1 MSTAATTAT
10 TSTAPPAHRTAWT
23 AVLASVGA
31 FVTSLDVV
39 VVSTAL
45 PKFQAQLHAGLS
57 DLEWT
62 LNAYNLAFACLM
74 LTGSALGDR
83 FGKRRLYVI
92 GLGVFTAASAACAL
106 SGGVGP
112 LIAAR
117 AVQGCGAAL
126 VLPLSLS
133 LISDAFPA
141 EKRGTAIGIW
151 GGITGLGVAAGPV
164 VGGVILQYCDW
175 SWVFWINVPV
185 GIVTLLLSRAKL
197 AESRGNR
204 PQLDVPGTVLAAAAL
219 FALTWAPV
227 RAPST
232 GWGSGEVLGAL
243 ALGAVL
249 LAAFLL
255 WQSRAR
261 HPMLPLGHFR
271 NRAFS
276 TANATAFLLAFSL
289 IGSLF
294 MIAQMLQTGLGH
306 DPLQTGLRML
316 VWTGMP
322 MIVAPVV
329 GGLSDRFG
337 NRPFMVL
344 GLLLQ
349 GGGLLWLAQQA
360 QPGVGFGSLVLP
372 LVVSGI
378 GISMVFPT
386 VAGAVVGSVPV
397 TDSALAAG
405 TSNTVRESGG
415 VFGVAV
421 LAAVFAANGGYG
433 SPASFLHGFRHA
445 EAVAAVVAFAG
456 ALVACLA
463 PGRSAAGPAGGPQPV
478 AQGRPATA
486 PAPMDRARSGAPR

>member
-1 MSTAATTAT
+1 
-10 TSTAPPAHRTAWT
+10 
-23 AVLASVGA
+23 
-31 FVTSLDVV
+31 
-39 VVSTAL
+39 
-45 PKFQAQLHAGLS
+45 
-57 DLEWT
+57 
-62 LNAYNLAFACLM
+62 
-74 LTGSALGDR
+74 ALGDR

-106 SGGVGP
+106 SGGVGE

-117 AVQGCGAAL
+117 TVQGCGAAL

-133 LISDAFPA
+133 LISDAFPP
-141 EKRGTAIGIW
+141 EKRGAAIGIW

-164 VGGVILQYCDW
+164 VGGVILQYWDW
-175 SWVFWINVPV
+175 QWVFWINVPV
-185 GIVTLLLSRAKL
+185 GVVTLLLCL
-197 AESRGNR
+197 ARMPESYGRR
-204 PQLDVPGTVLAAAAL
+204 PQLDVRGVVLAAAAL

-227 RAPST
+227 RAPEA
-232 GWGSGEVLGAL
+232 GWGSGEVLGSL
-243 ALGAVL
+243 AAGAVL
-249 LAAFLL
+249 LTVFLM
-255 WQSRAR
+255 WQRRAR

-271 NRAFS
+271 DRTFS
-276 TANATAFLLAFSL
+276 VANATTFLLAFSL

-294 MIAQMLQTGLGH
+294 MIAQMFQTGLGH

-322 MIVAPVV
+322 MIVAPIA

-337 NRPFMVL
+337 NKPFMVS

-349 GGGLLWLAQQA
+349 GGGLLWLSRAA
-360 QPGVGFGSLVLP
+360 EPGVGFGSLVLP

-386 VAGAVVGSVPV
+386 VANAVVGSVPA

-405 TSNTVRESGG
+405 ANNTVRESGG

-433 SPASFLHGFRHA
+433 SPASFMDGFRHA
-445 EAVAAVVAFAG
+445 EIVAAVVALAG
-456 ALVACLA
+456 ALVGCLA
-463 PGRSAAGPAGGPQPV
+463 PRRPAAGPLTV
-478 AQGRPATA
+478 ARHRPAGA
-486 PAPMDRARSGAPR
+486 PAGA

>member
-1 MSTAATTAT
+1 MSTTGTP
-10 TSTAPPAHRTAWT
+10 APARRTAWT
-23 AVLASVGA
+23 AVLASIGA

-45 PKFQAQLHAGLS
+45 PKFQTQLHAGLS

-83 FGKRRLYVI
+83 FGKKRLYVI
-92 GLGVFTAASAACAL
+92 GLAVFVAASAACAL
-106 SGGVGP
+106 SGTVGE

-117 AVQGCGAAL
+117 TVQGCGAAL

-133 LISDAFPA
+133 LISDAFPPG
-141 EKRGTAIGIW
+141 KRGAAIGIW

-164 VGGVILQYCDW
+164 VGGVILQYCAW
-175 SWVFWINVPV
+175 QWVFWINVPV
-185 GIVTLLLSRAKL
+185 GVVTLLLCLVRL
-197 AESRGNR
+197 TESHGNR
-204 PQLDVPGTVLAAAAL
+204 PQLDVPGVILAAAAL

-227 RAPST
+227 RAPSA
-232 GWGSGEVLGAL
+232 GWGSAEVLGSL

-255 WQSRAR
+255 WQRRAR

-276 TANATAFLLAFSL
+276 TANAVAFLLSFSL

-294 MIAQMLQTGLGH
+294 MVAQMFQTGLGH
-306 DPLQTGLRML
+306 DPLQTGVRML
-316 VWTGMP
+316 VWNGMP
-322 MIVAPVV
+322 MIVAPVA

-337 NRPFMVL
+337 NRPFMIV
-344 GLLLQ
+344 GMLLQ
-349 GGGLLWLAQQA
+349 GGGLLWLAEEA
-360 QPGVGFGSLVLP
+360 GPGVGFASLVLP

-386 VAGAVVGSVPV
+386 VAGAVVGSVPAGESGV
-397 TDSALAAG
+397 AAG
-405 TSNTVRESGG
+405 TNNTVRESGA

-421 LAAVFAANGGYG
+421 LAAAFAAHGGYG
-433 SPASFLHGFRHA
+433 SPASFMHGFRYA
-445 EAVAAVVAFAG
+445 EVVAAVVAFAG

-463 PGRSAAGPAGGPQPV
+463 PGRPGGGAATVGEGPGA
-478 AQGRPATA
+478 RA
-486 PAPMDRARSGAPR
+486 PLAKDRAGVRAVR

>member
-1 MSTAATTAT
+1 MTTITAP
-10 TSTAPPAHRTAWT
+10 APPAHRVAWT
-23 AVLASVGA
+23 AVLASIGA

-106 SGGVGP
+106 SGGVGA

-117 AVQGCGAAL
+117 TVQGCGAAL

-133 LISDAFPA
+133 LISDAFPP
-141 EKRGTAIGIW
+141 EKRGAAIGIW

-164 VGGVILQYCDW
+164 VGGVVLQYWDW
-175 SWVFWINVPV
+175 QWVFWINVPV
-185 GIVTLLLSRAKL
+185 GVVTLALSMVKL
-197 AESRGNR
+197 AESRGSR
-204 PQLDVPGTVLAAAAL
+204 PQLDVPGTALAAAAL

-227 RAPST
+227 RAPSA
-232 GWGSGEVLGAL
+232 GWGSVEVLGSL
-243 ALGAVL
+243 AAGAVL

-255 WQSRAR
+255 WQRRAR
-261 HPMLPLGHFR
+261 HPMLPLRHFR
-271 NRAFS
+271 DRGFS
-276 TANATAFLLAFSL
+276 TANAVAFLLAFSL

-294 MIAQMLQTGLGH
+294 MIAQMFQTGLGH

-316 VWTGMP
+316 VWNGVP
-322 MIVAPVV
+322 MIVAPIA

-344 GLLLQ
+344 GLVLQ
-349 GGGLLWLAQQA
+349 GGGLLWLAQEA
-360 QPGVGFGSLVLP
+360 EPGVGFASLVLP
-372 LVVSGI
+372 LIVSGV
-378 GISMVFPT
+378 GISLVFPT
-386 VAGAVVGSVPV
+386 MAGAVVGAVPP

-405 TSNTVRESGG
+405 TNNTVRESGG

-421 LAAVFAANGGYG
+421 LSAVFAANGGYG
-433 SPASFLHGFRHA
+433 SPGSFLHGFRHA
-445 EAVAAVVAFAG
+445 EAVAAAVAFAG
-456 ALVACLA
+456 ALVACLM
-463 PGRSAAGPAGGPQPV
+463 PGRAALGPSGGPAGGAPG
-478 AQGRPATA
+478 AEGRPA
-486 PAPMDRARSGAPR
+486 PVPVDRAGTGTPR

>member
-1 MSTAATTAT
+1 MSTIAAP
-10 TSTAPPAHRTAWT
+10 APTHRMAWT
-23 AVLASVGA
+23 AVLASIGA

-45 PKFQAQLHAGLS
+45 PEFQAHLHAGLS

-92 GLGVFTAASAACAL
+92 GLGVFVAASAACAL
-106 SGGVGP
+106 SGSVGE

-117 AVQGCGAAL
+117 TVQGCGAAL

-141 EKRGTAIGIW
+141 EKRGQAIGIW

-164 VGGVILQYCDW
+164 VGGVILQYWDW
-175 SWVFWINVPV
+175 QWVFWINVPV
-185 GIVTLLLSRAKL
+185 GVVTMLLCMARLT
-197 AESRGNR
+197 ESRGDR
-204 PQLDVPGTVLAAAAL
+204 PQLDVPGVVLAAAAL

-227 RAPST
+227 RAPSV

-243 ALGAVL
+243 ALGVVL
-249 LAAFLL
+249 LTVFLL
-255 WQSRAR
+255 WQRRAR

-276 TANATAFLLAFSL
+276 TANAVAFLLAFSL

-294 MIAQMLQTGLGH
+294 MIAQMFQTGLGH
-306 DPLQTGLRML
+306 DPLQTGVRML
-316 VWTGMP
+316 VWNGMP
-322 MIVAPVV
+322 MIVAPIA

-349 GGGLLWLAQQA
+349 GGGLLWLAQVA
-360 QPGVGFGSLVLP
+360 EPGVGFASLVLP

-397 TDSALAAG
+397 SESALAAG
-405 TSNTVRESGG
+405 ANNTVRESGG

-421 LAAVFAANGGYG
+421 LAAAFAAHGGYG
-433 SPASFLHGFRHA
+433 SPASFMHGFRYA
-445 EAVAAVVAFAG
+445 EVLAAVVAFAG

-463 PGRSAAGPAGGPQPV
+463 PGRPASGPTLSVREHAAGAPSAA
-478 AQGRPATA
+478 
-486 PAPMDRARSGAPR
+486 DRAGEGVAR